1 MNWYKIAQNSSIK
14 IRIESVGSH
23 HGQSDLVMIASIDN
37 NDVGTL
43 EFSVFN
49 DEPYVNMIKVKDNY
63 RRRGIATMLM
73 KELQREYPDTE
84 IHMGMSTEDGS
95 KLIKSLPLKF
105 KPNERY
111 NELLSEKNQ
120 LETRI
125 KELQIFLDTY
135 DPKTQKEE
143 AINKGEEFNVIS
155 DRLYDIEKEMQ
166 ELTPGKNILE
176 T

>member
-1 MNWYKIAQNSSIK
+1 MNWYKKAQNSSIK
-14 IRIESVGSH
+14 IRTESVGSH

-37 NDVGTL
+37 NDIATL

-49 DEPYVNMIKVKDNY
+49 QEPYINMIKVKDSY
-63 RRRGIATMLM
+63 RRQGIATKLM

-84 IHMGMSTEDGS
+84 IHMGMSTEDGT
-95 KLIKSLPLKF
+95 KLLQSLPSKF
-105 KPNERY
+105 IPNERY

-120 LETRI
+120 LEVRI

-143 AINKGEEFNVIS
+143 AINKGEEFNIIS
-155 DRLYDIEKEMQ
+155 DRLYDIEKEM
-166 ELTPGKNILE
+166 EGLKAGKNILE
-176 T
+176 I